1 MEKNGSATSINYKLT
16 TSGYIIHTLSQ
27 VALVG
32 QTRQDMR
39 ILKIVVI
46 VGSENI
52 GRDDGSEVASVLLIV
67 CLVLDINHTL
77 SVSITEVGLVRR
89 TVVDHGF
96 VNGVASLVREDAGG
110 KT

>member
-1 MEKNGSATSINYKLT
+1 M
-16 TSGYIIHTLSQ
+16 
-27 VALVG
+27 G
-32 QTRQDMR
+32 QTRQDVR
-39 ILKIVVI
+39 ILEIVVI
-46 VGSENI
+46 VGTVDV
-52 GRDDGSEVASVLLIV
+52 GRDDRGEVASVLLVV

-96 VNGVASLVREDAGG
+96 VDGVASLVRENAGR

>member
-1 MEKNGSATSINYKLT
+1 MNEPYKDML
-16 TSGYIIHTLSQ
+16 HTLSQ

-32 QTRQDMR
+32 QTRQDVR

-46 VGSENI
+46 VGTVNV
-52 GRDDGSEVASVLLIV
+52 GRDDGGKVASVLLVV

-89 TVVDHGF
+89 TVVNHGF
-96 VNGVASLVREDAGG
+96 VDGIASLVRENASR